1 MEIDDTWI
9 ISALQGILPEQ
20 TLQLLHDH
28 VLHPTSTL
36 RTASSHL
43 LLALQRSALLLQP
56 LVSPLADRGARALQ
70 ESPDIVFFGFLLALV
85 FVAFQLLLW
94 VQRTISFFARLA
106 LRALLWA
113 ALGLAVMALVRRGP
127 EAVVADAVF
136 LVRRSLAYAAM
147 VREIWLSEYRK
158 YDAQTRA
165 GAGAGAGFGGGRAAH
180 VGSGRSAGYSGTR
193 SGR

>member
-9 ISALQGILPEQ
+9 INALQGILPEQ

-28 VLHPTSTL
+28 VLHPSSTL
-36 RTASSHL
+36 RTVSSHAVL
-43 LLALQRSALLLQP
+43 VLQRSALLLQP

-85 FVAFQLLLW
+85 FLAFQVLVW
-94 VQRTISFFARLA
+94 VQRTISFFTRLVF
-106 LRALLWA
+106 RALLWTL
-113 ALGLAVMALVRRGP
+113 LGLALVALWQRGP

-136 LVRRSLAYAAM
+136 LVRRLLGYAAM
-147 VREIWLSEYRK
+147 VREIWLSEYHK

-165 GAGAGAGFGGGRAAH
+165 GAAGFGSGGGGARGH
-180 VGSGRSAGYSGTR
+180 MGSGRSAGYSGTR